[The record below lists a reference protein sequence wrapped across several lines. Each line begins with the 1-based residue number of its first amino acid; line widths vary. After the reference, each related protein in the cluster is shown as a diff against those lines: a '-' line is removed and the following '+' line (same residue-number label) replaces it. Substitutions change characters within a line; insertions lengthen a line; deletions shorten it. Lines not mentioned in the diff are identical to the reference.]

1 MGRMKL
7 RILCALLI
15 LAGGAGPALGTVR
28 IGFKG
33 GKRIIYNDG
42 IGESSREALA
52 RSDAWLAARVA
63 IPSLYDDL
71 IADAA
76 RSSAVDPKLVK
87 SVMLIESAFDSRA
100 VSRKGARGLMQL
112 MPETAE
118 RYGVSN
124 PFDPIQN
131 VRGGARYLADLLGLY
146 GGDTT
151 RALAAYNAGEG
162 AVARY
167 GGVPP
172 FEETR
177 LYVRKGLAAYH
188 GRSTLGGG
196 FGLPAD
202 QTFGTATGSAKGRPI
217 RVLRDSKNRPL
228 LTTNSSPPRA
238 LKRG

>member
-1 MGRMKL
+1 MAGMKH

-15 LAGGAGPALGTVR
+15 LASGVGSALGTVR
-28 IGFKG
+28 VGMKG
-33 GKRIIYNDG
+33 GKRVIYNDG

-63 IPSLYDDL
+63 TPSLYDDL

-87 SVMLIESAFDSRA
+87 SVMLIESAFDPRA

-118 RYGVSN
+118 RYGVRN
-124 PFDPIQN
+124 PFDPMQN
-131 VRGGARYLADLLGLY
+131 VWGGARYLADLLGLY
-146 GGDTT
+146 GGDTIRT
-151 RALAAYNAGEG
+151 LAAYNAGEA

-172 FEETR
+172 FQETR
-177 LYVRKGLAAYH
+177 LYVRKGLAAYA
-188 GRSTLGGG
+188 GRSSLGGG

-202 QTFGTATGSAKGRPI
+202 ETRGKATGSAKGRPI
-217 RVLRDSKNRPL
+217 RILRDSKNRPL
-228 LTTNSSPPRA
+228 LTTDFSPPRA